1 MRISKRQ
8 LRRVIREE
16 LVTRSIQQ
24 NYLNEKMQWGK
35 IFSKIAVKAGP
46 AIKKA
51 GPALKKGGKAAIKF
65 AQENPEFVEMAAAPI
80 LQKAQEKMPVLKDMG
95 LTDVASIQKAL
106 KNPDKAEIIAQVLSQ
121 AGPKLE
127 DAAETAV
134 GGEEGEAEEMSIAEL
149 EAEEQATK
157 SAQTE
162 NFMRITERRLR
173 RIIKEEIQLLNEEG
187 YDYYRDAYRH
197 DAVGGGTS

>member
-35 IFSKIAVKAGP
+35 MFSKIAVKAGP

-80 LQKAQEKMPVLKDMG
+80 LQKAQKKMPALKDMG

-127 DAAETAV
+127 DAVQAE
-134 GGEEGEAEEMSIAEL
+134 GR
-149 EAEEQATK
+149 K
-157 SAQTE
+157 
-162 NFMRITERRLR
+162 RRLR
-173 RIIKEEIQLLNEEG
+173 RIVRKAKR
-187 YDYYRDAYRH
+187 YR
-197 DAVGGGTS
+197 